1 MSSYVSAKRQ
11 AKLLRA
17 ESSIAVVRVKYKN
30 KMLANQLQSTKVRL
44 NKIMVINEGLM
55 RENQELRMELA
66 CRETH
71 PKKRRVSQEGGG
83 VRFQSEHEVYNFSQD
98 EVGSQDDRT
107 GESQELPYLEEKTN
121 PLNAAMMDELESDS
135 DDDDDDDLT
144 DQMVMRRESV
154 WPGTAV
160 PRSKINEKDNI
171 DCGIQENNDDEI
183 ENQGNEE
190 QINDQE
196 SENWEEVL
204 EEENIPENSN
214 KIHDPIEQAMNEN
227 EQYMA
232 LETIPEETESESE
245 ETSPSEQ
252 IKNMS
257 ILDDESSSRIQFN
270 EESSSRDNKTVKDI
284 LQFSDDECILACR
297 VVEDKSA
304 EDNIVENESVEEKS
318 VDNKIAAESFEKVSD
333 SQKENTENL
342 QNLANQE
349 IDVERENYELNQDD
363 SVNDLEN
370 NKENIEEI
378 SSGENTEMYIPGTPR
393 EENTSLQNTS
403 SKNTSTQNTSSQNTS
418 SQNTSLQEICQNS
431 NTNKNYSPLTTKTTA
446 KTKTYPKRTQNSE
459 NPITITPEKPKQ
471 SKISKKS
478 SNKSPPLTQE
488 TLRLI
493 AENGLNTPPPRSRR
507 NRTNVNYA
515 EPSLGAKLRN
525 EKEVK
530 SKPKKKTS
538 EKNPTKS
545 KTATKSTKSS
555 KNKNKK
561 TELPDTDST
570 TIDES
575 CKFKQEA

>member
-44 NKIMVINEGLM
+44 NKIMVMNEGLM
-55 RENQELRMELA
+55 RENQELRMQLA

-107 GESQELPYLEEKTN
+107 GESQELPYLDEKTN

-135 DDDDDDDLT
+135 DDDLT

-160 PRSKINEKDNI
+160 PRSTNIAETNMVCDIQKSNDGEEENTSINEDKTD
-171 DCGIQENNDDEI
+171 
-183 ENQGNEE
+183 
-190 QINDQE
+190 DQE
-196 SENWEEVL
+196 SENWENVIED
-204 EEENIPENSN
+204 ENCGENSN
-214 KIHDPIEQAMNEN
+214 INHDPIEQAMNEN

-245 ETSPSEQ
+245 EVSPGEQ

-257 ILDDESSSRIQFN
+257 ILDEESTSRIRFN

-297 VVEDKSA
+297 VVEESSAENQSAEIKSVGDKS
-304 EDNIVENESVEEKS
+304 
-318 VDNKIAAESFEKVSD
+318 AAESFERVSD

-349 IDVERENYELNQDD
+349 IDVMRENYELNQES
-363 SVNDLEN
+363 SVIDLEN
-370 NKENIEEI
+370 DKENIGETN
-378 SSGENTEMYIPGTPR
+378 SGENTEMYIPGTPR
-393 EENTSLQNTS
+393 EENASLQNDGLQNTSLQNTS
-403 SKNTSTQNTSSQNTS
+403 L
-418 SQNTSLQEICQNS
+418 QNTSLREISNNS
-431 NTNKNYSPLTTKTTA
+431 NSRSKNSPLTRKTTS
-446 KTKTYPKRTQNSE
+446 KTKQKLKTAQISE
-459 NPITITPEKPKQ
+459 KPITITPEKSKQ
-471 SKISKKS
+471 SSKSKKS
-478 SNKSPPLTQE
+478 SNSSPPLTQE

-507 NRTNVNYA
+507 NRMNVNYA

-538 EKNPTKS
+538 EKKPAKS
-545 KTATKSTKSS
+545 KTTKSTKLS
-555 KNKNKK
+555 KNKSKK
-561 TELPDTDST
+561 TELPDTT

-575 CKFKQEA
+575 YKFKQETEV